1 MAEPDFTV
9 ELDGELVG
17 FRDMTRGQ
25 LVMINRLF
33 KDAQRVARKDGAGA
47 ASMNLLGQIF
57 DIIESTIITE
67 EDREHVLRAM
77 LYGKIDLEEAYLILR
92 RGKPEPEPDDAD
104 VEVKSVRTVASKTRA
119 KK

>member
-1 MAEPDFTV
+1 VAEPDFTV
-9 ELDGELVG
+9 ELDGELIG

-25 LVMINRLF
+25 LVMINRLL
-33 KDAQRVARKDGAGA
+33 KDAQRIARKEGAGA
-47 ASMNLLGQIF
+47 ASMNLLGQVF
-57 DIIESTIITE
+57 DVIESTIITE

-92 RGKPEPEPDDAD
+92 KGQPEPGPDDAD
-104 VEVKSVRTVASKTRA
+104 VEVKRPVTAKSRA